1 MYITS
6 ISLSYVF
13 LGAAI
18 IACCFFVYFK
28 TLIIKISGTKEIKD
42 EVLGKM
48 KEPEAWRNKNNKMS
62 YVSLFWTVISLL
74 LFIYLKFFYTISLV
88 SIFYIF
94 AYIALIVITAS
105 LTGMRNTAS
114 N

>member
-6 ISLSYVF
+6 ISLSYAF

-18 IACCFFVYFK
+18 IACCFFIYFK
-28 TLIIKISGTKEIKD
+28 TLIIKTGDIKESKD
-42 EVLGKM
+42 EILGNM

-62 YVSLFWTVISLL
+62 YLSLFWTVISLI
-74 LFIYLKFFYTISLV
+74 LFIYLKFFYTVSLV
-88 SIFYIF
+88 SILYIF
-94 AYIALIVITAS
+94 AYLALIVITTA
-105 LTGMRNTAS
+105 LIGMKNTAS